1 MSPPNALLPENK
13 LLKISFEWLLAQGK
27 EKYSQSL
34 RLLLSNLHKVGT
46 LNDGYPTTKK

>member
-27 EKYSQSL
+27 EKYSQSFPF
-34 RLLLSNLHKVGT
+34 LLSKLYKVGI
-46 LNDGYPTTKK
+46 LNDGYPTAKK